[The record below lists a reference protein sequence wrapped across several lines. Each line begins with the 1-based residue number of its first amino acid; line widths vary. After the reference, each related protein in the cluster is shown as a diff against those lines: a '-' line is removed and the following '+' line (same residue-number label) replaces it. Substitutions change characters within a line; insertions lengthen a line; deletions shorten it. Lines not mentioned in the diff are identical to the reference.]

1 MLIVPTILNLLKV
14 AFLSA
19 HIVLVSLLNLV
30 QNVLNLVGRY
40 PGTAVVDL
48 LNLVLNLVGPTSTLQ
63 LYNSTSSTYNIKY
76 FKSCFPS
83 THT

>member
-1 MLIVPTILNLLKV
+1 MKV

-63 LYNSTSSTYNIKY
+63 LYNSTKFSSTYNIKY